1 MTATGLHDLVT
12 SAGDDGTMHP
22 AERIWIPGQD
32 PAALG
37 FTPVLGGL
45 HITALPAPDADDG
58 DHPALFLLCGRHR
71 WATTIHAAALCMQR
85 VHAWTRWC
93 LYPGDDPD
101 EAISR
106 IPQAV
111 HAHATIHCHHGDTW
125 HLAWARPDE
134 PGPVPVTT
142 MRHPAAQQPQPHPT
156 PTWNPSPPPGP
167 TGSAP

>member
-22 AERIWIPGQD
+22 AERIWIPSQD

-37 FTPVLGGL
+37 FTLILGGL
-45 HITALPAPDADDG
+45 HITSLPAPDADDG

-93 LYPGDDPD
+93 LYPG
-101 EAISR
+101 
-106 IPQAV
+106 
-111 HAHATIHCHHGDTW
+111 
-125 HLAWARPDE
+125 E
-134 PGPVPVTT
+134 PGAVPVTT
-142 MRHPAAQQPQPHPT
+142 MRHPAAAAAVPNPDLEPQSA
-156 PTWNPSPPPGP
+156 TW
-167 TGSAP
+167 AH